1 MITKIR
7 ITIIVTAITRTTT
20 VVATTQPIKC
30 YQDINKEIGNTNL
43 KMEVVFSI
51 RWTEILKYTFH
62 IIPYIHSPIIG
73 LFLHI
78 STAIMTTFSGTS
90 LIKK

>member
-30 YQDINKEIGNTNL
+30 YQDVNKEIGNTNL

-51 RWTEILKYTFH
+51 R
-62 IIPYIHSPIIG
+62 
-73 LFLHI
+73 
-78 STAIMTTFSGTS
+78 
-90 LIKK
+90 